1 MNATA
6 TATETRE
13 KIIGYELSM
22 DYENNAET
30 FWLNFDLSAVDYNA
44 FEYHGESWYFFD
56 DVYAMRFWNACS
68 LIPGWWEP
76 DMPEYA
82 PTPLIFREITSLDQL
97 PEEVAEWLS
106 N

>member
-1 MNATA
+1 MNTATA
-6 TATETRE
+6 TATRVY
-13 KIIGYELSM
+13 GYEIRM
-22 DYENNAET
+22 DFENNAEK
-30 FWLNFDLSAVDYNA
+30 FWENFNLSAANYDA

-56 DVYAMRFWNACS
+56 EKTAKKFWSDCEK
-68 LIPGWWEP
+68 IEGWCEP

-82 PTPLIFREITSLDQL
+82 PTPLNLREITSLDQL